1 MLSSED
7 HRLVV
12 MIWAGGTQWAYTD
25 TRVAMAA
32 RPSVYTVEG
41 GKYKRESMCVMG
53 VCVRTRGLL
62 ATNQHAGGG
71 LQVLDG
77 CALGQELGV
86 AENLHT

>member
-1 MLSSED
+1 M
-7 HRLVV
+7 VV

-41 GKYKRESMCVMG
+41 GKYKRERERVCVMG
-53 VCVRTRGLL
+53 VCVRTRGLF
-62 ATNQHAGGG
+62 ATNQHAGRG

-86 AENLHT
+86 AEHLHT